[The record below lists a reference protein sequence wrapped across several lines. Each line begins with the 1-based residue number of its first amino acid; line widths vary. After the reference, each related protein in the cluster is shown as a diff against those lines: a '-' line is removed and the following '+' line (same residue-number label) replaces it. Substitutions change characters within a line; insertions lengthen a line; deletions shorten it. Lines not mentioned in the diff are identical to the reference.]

1 MRSKGKFSL
10 VRTLALI
17 VGAGALSSSLA
28 VAQAARGAF
37 KLPAETHWG
46 KITLPAG
53 DYSYSL
59 DAASPTAIV
68 TIRSAANKWSAMV
81 LASSVSDLP
90 PAGTDELVL
99 TKNGEEMFVTALCVK
114 DLGIVLN
121 YGVPRMKEAPSL
133 ARSRAAGETVIAS
146 GSSR

>member
-1 MRSKGKFSL
+1 MRCKGKFSL
-10 VRTLALI
+10 VRTLALM
-17 VGAGALSSSLA
+17 VGVAALSSSLA

-46 KITLPAG
+46 KLTLPAG

-68 TIRSAANKWSAMV
+68 TIRSATKKWSAMV
-81 LASSVSDLP
+81 LARSVSDLR

-99 TKNGEEMFVTALCVK
+99 TKNGDEMFVTALCVK
-114 DLGIVLN
+114 DLGVVLN
-121 YGVPRMKEAPSL
+121 YGVPQRKEAPSL
-133 ARSRAAGETVIAS
+133 AGSHAAGETVIAS
-146 GSSR
+146 GSPR